1 MDGLVKVMQR
11 ITAIEQRFGVSANNY
26 GGYSKESFA
35 NTLQQAKEAQ
45 NHADIRPERVA
56 KVYDASEQ
64 EVVKM
69 LQFSA
74 KQHGVDPKLAIAVA
88 KNESSFSPNALSSAG
103 AIGVMQ
109 LMPDTAR
116 GLGVKDPYDP
126 RQNIDGGVRYL
137 KQLLESFGGNVEKT
151 VAAYNA
157 GPQAVNSYGGIPP
170 YAETQNYV
178 RKVMADYR

>member
-11 ITAIEQRFGVSANNY
+11 MTAIEQRFGISSSNY
-26 GGYSKESFA
+26 SSSINGDFA
-35 NTLQQAKEAQ
+35 NALQQAKEAQ
-45 NHADIRPERVA
+45 DPAEVKTERKA
-56 KVYDASEQ
+56 KIYDSSEQ
-64 EVVKM
+64 EIVKM

-74 KQHGVDPKLAIAVA
+74 KQHGVDPNLAIAVA
-88 KNESSFSPNALSSAG
+88 KNESSFSANALSPAG

-116 GLGVKDPYDP
+116 GIGVKDPYDP

-137 KQLLESFGGNVEKT
+137 KQLLQSFGGNVEKA

-157 GPQAVNSYGGIPP
+157 GPQAVNSYGGVPP

-178 RKVMADYR
+178 RKVMADSR